1 MVASYGRA
9 LRVLSEQWPVLDGD
23 EVVGPVLAMN
33 EASRVVAAH
42 QIRRITSGR
51 LQVED
56 LVPEAAMALTLF
68 GIYGLGQFPYDEAL
82 NLSKSLNIGLET
94 KGGNYQADGRFI
106 GVNTTTAAGRRT
118 TARAEEQGFAA
129 PLVRQGS
136 KLRLT
141 APGERDERRILQAPQ
156 TEWDLL
162 HGLLIAHEQGDLPVA
177 RAYLDQKAAGKKEL
191 VIDLLHVWA
200 EEVTNETLRRQAREL
215 RFGLGLT

>member
-1 MVASYGRA
+1 
-9 LRVLSEQWPVLDGD
+9 
-23 EVVGPVLAMN
+23 
-33 EASRVVAAH
+33 
-42 QIRRITSGR
+42 
-51 LQVED
+51 
-56 LVPEAAMALTLF
+56 MALTLF

-82 NLSKSLNIGLET
+82 NLSKSLNISLET
-94 KGGNYQADGRFI
+94 RAGNYQADGRFI
-106 GVNTTTAAGRRT
+106 GVNTTAATGRRT

-141 APGERDERRILQAPQ
+141 APRERDERRILQAPQ

-177 RAYLDQKAAGKKEL
+177 RAYLEQKAAGKKEL

-200 EEVTNETLRRQAREL
+200 EEVTDETLRRQAREL
-215 RFGLGLT
+215 HFGLT